1 MAPLTHAGLRC
12 WRLRMAALAAALLCA
27 AAALPR
33 VGAAPPNLIFIL
45 TDDAD
50 AMHGSDWHMPK
61 MRQHLTEHGINFTQA
76 VVNFPLCCPS
86 RATILTG
93 MCAHNTRTVTNAGNE
108 LGGFPT
114 FQAMQLA
121 NKTGPF
127 VLQQGGYRT
136 GLFGKFLNGY
146 RIYDYDI
153 VPPGFNRW
161 FGIGNPLDYI
171 QWAVSDQGVTRKY
184 GSNESDY
191 STDVIAEEAE
201 KFILQA
207 ADDSRPFFAYIAPY
221 APHPPYLPAVR
232 HRGAF
237 AGLKMP
243 RSPAFNESAASI
255 RKKTS
260 FIRQMPP
267 IPRAWDAAYDF
278 IYQLRAE
285 SLLAVDDLVERLVQA
300 LNATD
305 QLDNTYIFYTS
316 DNGVKLGHRRM
327 VNGKQGPYEED
338 SRVPLHVRL
347 PGATQGI
354 QLPHLVS
361 NIDFVP
367 TWIDLAGVADP
378 YAEHRDGISF
388 APLLRGD
395 PAAQADPSAHRT
407 ALLIEK
413 LAAGG
418 GDTRVSTMVPLPP
431 NPNDDVFPGAFRPH
445 LLPNGSFPYD
455 VLEYERQQDIQFLA
469 KRRRNYMGS
478 SYLPAHTGSMAGWQ
492 QFLAMGPPN
501 NISVEALI
509 RTDTGYWP
517 GPYYALRT
525 LAYKYIEWRE
535 GYELYNLRADPWE
548 LNNIFDTA
556 PRPLLVQL
564 QSTLQQ
570 LKTCRGASCRF
581 RQTNNAFTRS
591 IRQA

>member
-1 MAPLTHAGLRC
+1 M
-12 WRLRMAALAAALLCA
+12 
-27 AAALPR
+27 
-33 VGAAPPNLIFIL
+33 
-45 TDDAD
+45 
-50 AMHGSDWHMPK
+50 
-61 MRQHLTEHGINFTQA
+61 
-76 VVNFPLCCPS
+76 
-86 RATILTG
+86 
-93 MCAHNTRTVTNAGNE
+93 
-108 LGGFPT
+108 
-114 FQAMQLA
+114 
-121 NKTGPF
+121 
-127 VLQQGGYRT
+127 
-136 GLFGKFLNGY
+136 NGY